1 MGPEGVFVALGWEP
15 VHDVAPYPV
24 YRRSVLAE

>member
-1 MGPEGVFVALGWEP
+1 MGPEGVFASLVTNGWQV

-24 YRRSVLAE
+24 YRLRL